1 MSCSTFNYNGCFA
14 VPVGRVFETSLTDL
28 GDDNQETNLTGFDFL
43 MTIQDNKTG
52 ADLLILSVV
61 GDDQTTGIY
70 IPEPK
75 SGEILIQIRPAE
87 SISLGAGD
95 YKYNISIID
104 PSLNNRLFTYGNI
117 SFIGIG

>member
-1 MSCSTFNYNGCFA
+1 MSCNTFNYNGCFA
-14 VPVGRVFETSLTDL
+14 VPVGRVYETSLTDT
-28 GDDNQETNLTGFDFL
+28 GDDNEATDLTGFDFL

-52 ADLLILSVV
+52 ADLLILPVV

-70 IPEPK
+70 IPDLK
-75 SGEILIQIRPAE
+75 SGEFWIQIRPAE
-87 SISLGAGD
+87 SILLGAGD

-104 PSLNNRLFTYGNI
+104 PSLNDRLFSYGAI